1 VTAGGAALAA
11 AAVASGAGGSGFGGP
26 VSFPDV
32 ALALVLVVVALGVSW
47 WRRVGLESD
56 LAVATVRSFVQLL
69 AVGYVLDFVFRDHG
83 AFTVVVLAVMVGTAT
98 LTSAARAAGVPG
110 ARPIA
115 AASIAVAAAGTLG
128 VLLALRIVHASP
140 RVVIPLGSM
149 IISSAMNTTSLVMSR
164 LRQDLAVNRREVEA
178 RLSLGQPSREA
189 ARPWQRV
196 ALRTGMLPTVDQTK
210 VVGLVALPG
219 AMTGMILAG
228 ASPLAAIRL
237 QLLVMYM
244 LLGGNAFAALVA
256 GELTLRRL
264 FTPDHQLI
272 RTLRRTPL

>member
-1 VTAGGAALAA
+1 VAAVTA
-11 AAVASGAGGSGFGGP
+11 SGSGFVGP
-26 VSFPDV
+26 VGFGDV
-32 ALALVLVVVALGVSW
+32 ALALLLVASALAVSR

-56 LAVATVRSFVQLL
+56 LTVATVRAFIQLL
-69 AVGYVLDFVFRDHG
+69 AVGYALDFVFRG
-83 AFTVVVLAVMVGTAT
+83 RGGLSVVVLAVMIGTAT
-98 LTSAARAAGVPG
+98 LTSGARAAGVPR

-115 AASIAVAAAGTLG
+115 AASIAVATGGTLG
-128 VLLALRIVHASP
+128 VLLGLQIVEASS

-149 IISSAMNTTSLVMSR
+149 IVSSAMTTTSLVMGR
-164 LRQDLAVNRREVEA
+164 LRHDLASHRREVEA
-178 RLSLGQPSREA
+178 RLSLALPARQAVQPWYRL
-189 ARPWQRV
+189 

-244 LLGGNAFAALVA
+244 LLGGNAFAALVS
-256 GELTLRRL
+256 GELTVRRL
-264 FTPDHQLI
+264 FTADHQLI
-272 RTLRRTPL
+272 GTLRRTP